1 MDNLALES
9 PVVVDVG
16 SHTLKAG
23 LSINFPSDREPSV
36 VRVVLLHHLAI
47 AIDVRHR
54 TALAQPQPL

>member
-1 MDNLALES
+1 MDNLSLES

-36 VRVVLLHHLAI
+36 VS
-47 AIDVRHR
+47 
-54 TALAQPQPL
+54 